1 MRCCASPRAR
11 YVTEDE
17 RRRLSREHFFK
28 TAEQMAELFADL
40 PEALAS
46 TIEIAKRCAF
56 RPAGRKPILPRFV
69 AAGARRRARRSSCEL
84 ETAELRAQAEAGLDG
99 ALAERASGA
108 RLHRRGL
115 PRSGWPSRSTSSR
128 R

>member
-11 YVTEDE
+11 YVTEDN

-40 PEALAS
+40 PEALAN

-56 RPAGRKPILPRFV
+56 RPQGRKPILPRFV
-69 AAGARRRARRSSCEL
+69 AAAAGASEDEQLRAGDRRA
-84 ETAELRAQAEAGLDG
+84 ARAGRG
-99 ALAERASGA
+99 RPRASAWPSTPLAPGFT
-108 RLHRRGL
+108 RRGL
-115 PRSGWPSRSTSSR
+115 PQAARPSRSTSSR